1 MCWPSQDWHLSLD
14 QIMGNGL
21 KRNKMPELPWRKW
34 YPQDWKGDP
43 QLSRCSAATRGIWAD
58 AISCMMQQQTF
69 KIEGTD
75 DELARDCRCFPAEIQ
90 AAHDE
95 LKRTKTAE
103 VYMQNGCKTWV
114 CRRLKREHEISTSR
128 RNAALKMHSKH
139 HANTLQHVDANTLQ
153 PEDAKAH
160 ARSASVSVSAY
171 ASASTPDSNGVF
183 EDAEKRLFK
192 LFKRTLNS
200 FPYPEQAIIFEL
212 CKRPDFKEELAVVEA
227 YFPRAEMPP
236 RSLESLVNGWHRYV
250 DQAKNPPR
258 RKRTPQEEQE
268 HQNFL
273 KSL

>member
-1 MCWPSQDWHLSLD
+1 
-14 QIMGNGL
+14 MGFD
-21 KRNKMPELPWRKW
+21 MPELPWRKW

-103 VYMQNGCKTWV
+103 VNMQNGCKTWV
-114 CRRLKREHEISTSR
+114 CRRLKREHEISAYR
-128 RNAALKMHSKH
+128 RNAALAMHSKH

-160 ARSASVSVSAY
+160 ARSASVSVSV
-171 ASASTPDSNGVF
+171 SASVPTSAPSIGD
-183 EDAEKRLFK
+183 RLIK
-192 LFKRTLNS
+192 LFGRNGSTQMS
-200 FPYPEQAIIFEL
+200 YIEQTSIFEIS
-212 CKRPDFKEELAVVEA
+212 KRPDALKEVSEIEVFHQREKK
-227 YFPRAEMPP
+227 YFPK
-236 RSLESLVNGWHRYV
+236 SLSSLVTQWDKYL
-250 DQAKNPPR
+250 DQARVWKPH
-258 RKRTPQEEQE
+258 RTPEQE
-268 HQNFL
+268 REYQNVL
-273 KSL
+273 KSI